1 MKELQVSKAYAK
13 AFIELAE
20 PKNVNAAKELTTLTE
35 IINSSNNLESVLFL
49 DVFTVDE
56 KLAVLNDVTSKLN
69 LSPITIHFLK
79 FLVQEKR
86 IGILP
91 LIFKEVVVIDDH
103 NSGFLRGTIEGSEIE
118 CSDEFKNK
126 MKTYLK
132 EKLGLT
138 AELTYKQNS
147 KISAGYKVS
156 VDDLQLDASLDNQL
170 NRFKESVL
178 NS

>member
-13 AFIELAE
+13 AFLELTE
-20 PKNVNAAKELTTLTE
+20 TKGVDAAKELTSLTE
-35 IINSSNNLESVLFL
+35 VINSSNNLENLLFL
-49 DVFTVDE
+49 DVFTAEE
-56 KLAVLNDVTSKLN
+56 KMSVLNEVVGKLG
-69 LSPITIHFLK
+69 LSPMTTHFLS

-91 LIFKEVVVIDDH
+91 LIFKELVVIDDH
-103 NSGFLRGTIEGSEIE
+103 KKGFLRGTIEGAEGSVDE
-118 CSDEFKNK
+118 EFKNK

-132 EKLGLT
+132 EKLGLN
-138 AELTYKQNS
+138 AELTYKQS
-147 KISAGYKVS
+147 KKVTAGYRVS

>member
-1 MKELQVSKAYAK
+1 MKEVQVSKAYAR
-13 AFIELAE
+13 AFIELSEA
-20 PKNVNAAKELTTLTE
+20 KNVNAAKELTTLTE
-35 IINSSNNLESVLFL
+35 VINSSNDLESLLFL
-49 DVFTVDE
+49 DVFTAEE
-56 KLAVLNDVTSKLN
+56 KLGVLNEVVNKLS
-69 LSPITIHFLK
+69 LSPITTQFLT
-79 FLVQEKR
+79 FLVEEKR

-91 LIFKEVVVIDDH
+91 LIFKELVVIDDH
-103 NSGFLRGTIEGSEIE
+103 KSGFLRGTIEGSDAGV
-118 CSDEFKNK
+118 DEAFTNK

-138 AELTYKQNS
+138 AELTYKQNN
-147 KISAGYKVS
+147 KITAGYRVS

>member
-1 MKELQVSKAYAK
+1 
-13 AFIELAE
+13 
-20 PKNVNAAKELTTLTE
+20 AAKELTTLTE
-35 IINSSNNLESVLFL
+35 IINSSNNLENLLFL
-49 DVFTVDE
+49 DVFTVEE
-56 KLAVLNDVTSKLN
+56 KLAVLSEITSKLN
-69 LSPITIHFLK
+69 LSPITNHFIT

-86 IGILP
+86 IGLLP

-103 NSGFLRGTIEGSEIE
+103 KSGFLRGTIEGAGKDCTE
-118 CSDEFKNK
+118 EFKNK

-147 KISAGYKVS
+147 KISAGYKIS

>member
-13 AFIELAE
+13 AFLELAE
-20 PKNVNAAKELTTLTE
+20 AKSVDAAKELTSLTE
-35 IINSSNNLESVLFL
+35 VINSSNNLENLLFL
-49 DVFTVDE
+49 DVFTAEE
-56 KLAVLNDVTSKLN
+56 KMSVLNEVVAKLS
-69 LSPITIHFLK
+69 LSSMTTNFLS

-86 IGILP
+86 VGLLP
-91 LIFKEVVVIDDH
+91 LIYKELIVIDDH
-103 NSGFLRGTIEGSEIE
+103 KKGFLRGTIEGAENSVDE
-118 CSDEFKNK
+118 EFKNK

-138 AELTYKQNS
+138 AELTYKQS
-147 KISAGYKVS
+147 KKVTAGYRVS